1 MDPILEPEH
10 RELEEALLRAGR
22 EVGMSADLQAKTLAA
37 LGIATAGVALTSTAK
52 ASAWSSLTG
61 KAGAVWGG
69 VVGLVGV
76 GGAVVALVVSQGS
89 ETDHSAASTTRPPV
103 VTAQEISPAHPANKP
118 GDTQPAAP
126 VAVPVPAVDLDTL
139 AAAEV
144 SDQESGAP
152 SRRDPGS
159 DTRGDARSSV
169 DTRASVLREELSHI
183 SKVEAALRAG
193 AQGEALSLLAAYRTR
208 FARPK
213 LGLEAEVLTIQAL
226 YESGS
231 VAAAQQRARSFLQR
245 YPKSPLGARAKRYLR
260 E

>member
-1 MDPILEPEH
+1 MEPILEPEH

-37 LGIATAGVALTSTAK
+37 LGITTAGVALTSTAK
-52 ASAWSSLTG
+52 ASAWSSVTG

-76 GGAVVALVVSQGS
+76 GGAVVAVVASQGP
-89 ETDHSAASTTRPPV
+89 ETDQFAPNAARPQIV
-103 VTAQEISPAHPANKP
+103 NIQEISPADPSNAQGEGQAQLDATVKGAVPAS
-118 GDTQPAAP
+118 DPAADP
-126 VAVPVPAVDLDTL
+126 L

-144 SDQESGAP
+144 SDQERGVP
-152 SRRDPGS
+152 TRRD
-159 DTRGDARSSV
+159 TRSNGGDSRS
-169 DTRASVLREELSHI
+169 SVLREELSHI

-193 AQGEALSLLAAYRTR
+193 AQGEALSLLAVYRSR
-208 FARPK
+208 FTRPK

-231 VAAAQQRARSFLQR
+231 VASAQQRARSFLQR

>member
-22 EVGMSADLQAKTLAA
+22 EVGMSADLQAKTLTA
-37 LGIATAGVALTSTAK
+37 LGIATAGVALTTTAK

-61 KAGAVWGG
+61 KAGVVCGG

-76 GGAVVALVVSQGS
+76 GGAVVALGLSQGPGADQSGSDATRSRAMDVRDSSQVPTVDTQGES
-89 ETDHSAASTTRPPV
+89 EAQAKVPAPADAPTVDGLDPEVLDPAAS
-103 VTAQEISPAHPANKP
+103 
-118 GDTQPAAP
+118 
-126 VAVPVPAVDLDTL
+126 
-139 AAAEV
+139 EV
-144 SDQESGAP
+144 SDPEAGSTV
-152 SRRDPGS
+152 RRDV
-159 DTRGDARSSV
+159 RGAGDSR
-169 DTRASVLREELSHI
+169 TSVLREELSHI

-193 AQGEALSLLAAYRTR
+193 AQEEALSLLAAYRTR

-245 YPKSPLGARAKRYLR
+245 HPKSPLGARAKRYLR